1 MAQSPDSRVPTP
13 DTLTCVEVQTRDR
26 PDASVIWL
34 HGLGA
39 DGYDFL
45 PVVRELESMGAP
57 AMRYVFPHAPTMPVT
72 INGGYVMRAWYDILG
87 TDLVRREDEA
97 SIRASQAAVER
108 LIARETGRGVAR
120 ARIVLAGFS
129 QGAAITLQTGLRQV
143 EPLAALMVLS
153 GYLPLADSLSAERA
167 LQSARVP
174 IFMAHGASDP
184 VIPIARA
191 TASRDRLHSLGYA
204 VQWHEYPM
212 QHSLSAEELGDIAAF
227 FSAVLPPL

>member
-1 MAQSPDSRVPTP
+1 M
-13 DTLTCVEVQTRDR
+13 LNCVELQTRDR

-57 AMRYVFPHAPTMPVT
+57 AVRYVFPHAPMMPVT

-87 TDLVRREDEA
+87 TDLVRREDET
-97 SIRASQAAVER
+97 SIRASQVAVEQ
-108 LIARETGRGVAR
+108 LIAREVQRGVVR

-129 QGAAITLQTGLRQV
+129 QGAAITLQTGLRQS
-143 EPLAALMVLS
+143 EPLAGLMVLS
-153 GYLPLADSLSAERA
+153 GYLPLADSSSAERA
-167 LQSARVP
+167 PQSARVP

-191 TASRDRLHSLGYA
+191 TASRDRLHALGYT

-227 FSAVLPPL
+227 LTTALPPL